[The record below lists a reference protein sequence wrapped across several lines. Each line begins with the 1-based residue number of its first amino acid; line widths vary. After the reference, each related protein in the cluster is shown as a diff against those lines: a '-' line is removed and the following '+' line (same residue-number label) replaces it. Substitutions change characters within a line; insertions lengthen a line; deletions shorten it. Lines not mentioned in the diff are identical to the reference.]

1 MADIDVVKKGSSSWV
16 WILAVLAA
24 VVLIWLLWS
33 STRSEDAAGSA
44 GPRSHQDTIDAVQ
57 LSRLGVQPA

>member
-24 VVLIWLLWS
+24 VVLIWLLWN

-44 GPRSHQDTIDAVQ
+44 EPLSHQDAILAVP
-57 LSRLGVQPA
+57 LSSLGVQRA

>member
-1 MADIDVVKKGSSSWV
+1 VADIDVVKKGSSSWV

-33 STRSEDAAGSA
+33 SIGSEATTGRT
-44 GPRSHQDTIDAVQ
+44 GPTSRYEAVITAPLASVGMQ
-57 LSRLGVQPA
+57 HA